1 MKKVLPRTLSCLL
14 AISLLLFSFT
24 IYASGAGKYG
34 TTHRAL
40 TVSPPPDLFV
50 NTDINSNV
58 ATNVSLG
65 TPVVTDDNAVVSVT
79 NNAPASYPLG
89 ITTVTWTVTD
99 NTGSTATATQNVT
112 VTDNQKPFIYK
123 MGEISVSN
131 DPGQCGAKVKL
142 FIPYAYDNS
151 GGPVMVTNNAP
162 AWFSVG
168 SVTITWTATDVFGN
182 SDTSTQVITVIDNEL
197 PTIAVTDIHVNNTP
211 GQCGA
216 AVDLGTPVTS
226 DNCGVVSVTN
236 DAPAFFQTG
245 TTLVNWTVTDKT
257 GYTNHATQTV
267 VVTDIEK
274 PVITAPDN
282 VTVNN
287 SAGKCGATAV
297 ALGTPVT
304 SDNCGISGVSNNA
317 PAVFPTG
324 TTTVVWTVTDNSGN
338 ISTASQTVTVKDVQ
352 APVFSNIP
360 ANTVASCDNIPA
372 PATPTAT
379 DNCTA
384 QPDITFSE
392 ISTRGTDATKT
403 SYYNYSITRTWIAKD
418 AAGNSS
424 TAKQVITVADKT
436 APHITVPASINVAN
450 DLNTCGAIVKY
461 TVTANDNCSSP
472 VTLTYSKSSN
482 SLFATGTTI
491 VTVTAKDVSG
501 NISSASFTV
510 TVTDTQKPSVTA
522 PANISLTV
530 NNNNSTV
537 SNLNIG
543 TPQTSDNCGV
553 KSITNNAP
561 NTYAVGTT
569 TVTWT
574 VKDNSGNT
582 STAKQTITVTVSST
596 KKKSNEITEQPVSA
610 VKDEV
615 EEPLKIVVAPN
626 PSNTYFTL
634 KLESKYD
641 TPVTLHVFDMNGRI
655 IDVKSKLGANNTVQI
670 GQNYV
675 PGVYIADAVQG
686 TRHTTVQ
693 LLKLR

>member
-1 MKKVLPRTLSCLL
+1 LF
-14 AISLLLFSFT
+14 LFSFT
-24 IYASGAGKYG
+24 IHASGSVKHG
-34 TTHRAL
+34 TTHQAL

-65 TPVVTDDNAVVSVT
+65 TPVVTDDSVVVSIT

-89 ITTVTWTVTD
+89 KTIVTWTVTD
-99 NTGSTATATQNVT
+99 NTGSTVTATQNVT

-123 MGEISVSN
+123 MGEISVAN
-131 DPGQCGAKVKL
+131 DPGQCGAMVRL

-151 GGPVMVTNNAP
+151 GGPVMITNNAP
-162 AWFSVG
+162 AYFSVG
-168 SVTITWTATDVFGN
+168 SVSITWTATDVFGN

-197 PTIAVTDIHVNNTP
+197 PSISVTDIHVNNTP

-216 AVDLGTPVTS
+216 TVNLGTPVTG

-236 DAPAFFQTG
+236 DAPAFFSTG

-267 VVTDIEK
+267 VVTDIEQ
-274 PVITAPDN
+274 PLITAPAN

-297 ALGTPVT
+297 TLGTPVT
-304 SDNCGISGVSNNA
+304 SDNCGVLSVSNNA
-317 PAVFPTG
+317 PAFFPTG
-324 TTTVVWTVTDNSGN
+324 ITTVVWTVTDNSGN
-338 ISTASQTVTVKDVQ
+338 TSAASQTVTVKDVQ
-352 APVFSNIP
+352 APVLSNIP
-360 ANTVASCDNIPA
+360 ANTVVSCDNIPA
-372 PATPTAT
+372 SVAPTAT

-384 QPDITFSE
+384 QPAITFSE
-392 ISTRGTDATKT
+392 INTRGTDATKT
-403 SYYNYSITRTWIAKD
+403 SYYNYTITRTWIAKD

-424 TAKQVITVADKT
+424 TAKQVVTVADKT
-436 APHITVPASINVAN
+436 APVIIVPANINVSN
-450 DLNTCGAIVKY
+450 DLNICGAVVKF
-461 TVTANDNCSSP
+461 TVSAGDNCGSP
-472 VTLTYSKSSN
+472 VTLTHSKSSGT
-482 SLFATGTTI
+482 LFSTGTTV

-522 PANISLTV
+522 PANISLTISG
-530 NNNNSTV
+530 NTIA
-537 SNLNIG
+537 NISLG
-543 TPQTSDNCGV
+543 VPVTSDNCGV
-553 KSITNNAP
+553 KSISNNAP
-561 NTYAVGTT
+561 VVYLLGTT
-569 TVTWT
+569 IVTWT

-582 STAKQTITVTVSST
+582 STATQTVTIIA
-596 KKKSNEITEQPVSA
+596 KKKSNEITEQPASA
-610 VKDEV
+610 VKDAV
-615 EEPLKIVVAPN
+615 EIPLKITVAPN

-641 TPVTLHVFDMNGRI
+641 AHVTLHVFDMNGRI
-655 IDVKSKLGANNTVQI
+655 IDVKSKLGANSTVQI

-675 PGVYIADAVQG
+675 PGIYIADAVQG
-686 TRHTTVQ
+686 TQHTTVQ